1 MEQYSSSFK
10 REYCQLWIFYPIKL
24 YFNPEWE
31 IKTFQDKDKLKQF
44 MSTNATLQRIL
55 DEIINMEQME
65 KQSQTQEG

>member
-1 MEQYSSSFK
+1 
-10 REYCQLWIFYPIKL
+10 
-24 YFNPEWE
+24 
-31 IKTFQDKDKLKQF
+31 